1 MPANIKINNVKSIRF
16 RCNYDKYYDFMLY
29 KGECYG
35 DGSFGDCLAADITPY
50 SLADD
55 GKLYS
60 KAVWGDNTKI
70 SKIMEGLINPFGKII
85 PQPFILEPNYN
96 NIIRMRNQIN
106 WLRETAYWFL
116 IIENDYSTYWEYENF
131 ANLLSLKIQKFI
143 HG

>member
-1 MPANIKINNVKSIRF
+1 
-16 RCNYDKYYDFMLY
+16 
-29 KGECYG
+29 
-35 DGSFGDCLAADITPY
+35 
-50 SLADD
+50 
-55 GKLYS
+55 
-60 KAVWGDNTKI
+60 
-70 SKIMEGLINPFGKII
+70 MEGLINPFGKVI

-116 IIENDYSTYWEYENF
+116 IFEDNYSTYWEYENF